1 LSESIRAVERALDVL
16 ECFSIKT
23 PELSMTQIAEKV
35 GMNKSTVHRLLATL
49 ERKRFVERNPVTGT
63 YRAGI
68 HLLQL
73 AYLAMETNDLRRV
86 CEPFLRQLWEQH
98 RETIDLAVFD
108 GNQVIFISVIESPQR
123 VRLAAAVGQRLPA
136 FCTASGKAILSYMP
150 ENVVLHVLEH
160 DLQKYTD
167 FTLVEPDQILSDLR
181 MCKEQGFAITEQEFE
196 DGINAVG
203 AAIFGRNKL
212 PIATVSVAGPSFRL
226 THAKMMEIGPSVRE
240 TADAISGEIGNL
252 VNSPV

>member
-23 PELSMTQIAEKV
+23 PELSMTQIAEKI

-86 CEPFLRQLWEQH
+86 SEPFLRQLWEQH
-98 RETIDLAVFD
+98 RETIDLAVFE
-108 GNQVIFISVIESPQR
+108 GNQVIFVSVIESPQR

-136 FCTASGKAILSYMP
+136 FCTASGKAILSFMP
-150 ENVVLHVLEH
+150 DDVVLHVLGH
-160 DLQKYTD
+160 DLQKYTPN
-167 FTLVEPDQILSDLR
+167 TRVEPDQILSDLR
-181 MCKEQGFAITEQEFE
+181 ICKEQ
-196 DGINAVG
+196 
-203 AAIFGRNKL
+203 
-212 PIATVSVAGPSFRL
+212 
-226 THAKMMEIGPSVRE
+226 
-240 TADAISGEIGNL
+240 
-252 VNSPV
+252 